1 VSLQVLILAVL
12 KASIVLSV
20 MALGLSANFADAI
33 FLFRHP
39 AELGRAFF
47 SMYMAAPVLAV
58 ILALKFNLY
67 PAVKIALVT
76 LSVSP
81 VPPIFPKGAIKAGG
95 RNDYTIGLMVAA
107 AVMSIVAVPVGL
119 EVFERIFELRL
130 HIPLGFVLRLVVV
143 TVLGPLLVGITV
155 RAMAPEFA
163 RHIAKPVNRLA
174 YGLLILSL
182 LPVLFRSA
190 PTIWSLI
197 GNGTL
202 LSLAGFALG
211 CYLIGFLLEAP
222 RPENRRVLALASA
235 SRHPAIAV
243 VIAHANFPQQKYV
256 LASVLLYMMVSGI
269 VTSVALKRIR
279 AGTTPEVPRR
289 RMAA

>member
-20 MALGLSANFADAI
+20 IALGLRENFSNAI
-33 FLFRHP
+33 FLFRRP
-39 AELGRAFF
+39 AELGRAFL
-47 SMYMAAPVLAV
+47 SMNVVAPLLAV

-81 VPPIFPKGAIKAGG
+81 LPPIPPRGTIKAGG
-95 RNDYTIGLMVAA
+95 KNEYAIGLMVAA
-107 AVMSIVAVPVGL
+107 AVMSIVGIPVAL
-119 EVFERIFELRL
+119 EVFKRIFQLRL
-130 HIPLGFVLRLVVV
+130 HIPLGFVLRLVLV
-143 TVLGPLLVGITV
+143 TVLGPLLLGMAV
-155 RAMAPEFA
+155 RAMAPAFA
-163 RHIAKPVNRLA
+163 ERIAKPVNKLA

-190 PTIWSLI
+190 RTIWSLI

-211 CYLIGFLLEAP
+211 CYAIGFFLEAP
-222 RPENRRVLALASA
+222 RPENRRVLALATA

-243 VIAHANFPQQKYV
+243 VIANANFPQQKFV
-256 LASVLLYMMVSGI
+256 LASVLLYMIVCAI

-279 AGTTPEVPRR
+279 AETAPEVPHK

>member
-1 VSLQVLILAVL
+1 LILAVL

-20 MALGLSANFADAI
+20 IALGLRENFSNAI
-33 FLFRHP
+33 FLFRRP
-39 AELGRAFF
+39 AELGRAFL
-47 SMYMAAPVLAV
+47 SMNVVAPLLAV
-58 ILALKFNLY
+58 VLALKFNLY

-81 VPPIFPKGAIKAGG
+81 LPPIPPRGTIKAGG
-95 RNDYTIGLMVAA
+95 KNEYAIGLMVAA
-107 AVMSIVAVPVGL
+107 AVMSIVAIPVAL
-119 EVFERIFELRL
+119 EVFKRIFQLRL
-130 HIPLGFVLRLVVV
+130 HIPLGFVLRLVFV
-143 TVLGPLLVGITV
+143 TVLGPLLLGMAV
-155 RAMAPEFA
+155 RAMAPALAE
-163 RHIAKPVNRLA
+163 RIAKPVNKLA

-190 PTIWSLI
+190 RTIWSLI

-211 CYLIGFLLEAP
+211 CYAIGFFLEAR
-222 RPENRRVLALASA
+222 RPENRRVLALATA

-243 VIAHANFPQQKYV
+243 VIANANFPQQKFV
-256 LASVLLYMMVSGI
+256 LASVLLYMIVCGI

-279 AGTTPEVPRR
+279 AGTAPEVPQK

>member
-20 MALGLSANFADAI
+20 IALGLGENFSDAI
-33 FLFRHP
+33 FLFRRP
-39 AELGRAFF
+39 AELGRAFL
-47 SMYMAAPVLAV
+47 SMNVAAPALAV

-76 LSVSP
+76 LSLSP

-95 RNDYTIGLMVAA
+95 KHDYTIGLMVAA
-107 AVMSIVAVPVGL
+107 AVMSIVAIPVAL
-119 EVFERIFELRL
+119 EVFERVFKLPL
-130 HIPLGFVLRLVVV
+130 HIPLGFVLRLVFV
-143 TVLGPLLVGITV
+143 TVLGPLLVGMAV
-155 RAMAPEFA
+155 RAMAPAFA
-163 RHIAKPVNRLA
+163 QRIARPVNKFA
-174 YGLLILSL
+174 YGLLIVSL

-190 PTIWSLI
+190 PTIWALI

-211 CYLIGFLLEAP
+211 CYVIGFLLESP

-243 VIAHANFPQQKYV
+243 VIAHANFPKQKYV
-256 LASVLLYMMVSGI
+256 LACVLLYMMVSAI

-279 AGTTPEVPRR
+279 AEVTPEGPQR

>member
-20 MALGLSANFADAI
+20 TALGLRENFSDAI
-33 FLFRHP
+33 FLFRRP

-47 SMYMAAPVLAV
+47 SMNVVAPVLAV
-58 ILALKFNLY
+58 ILALKLHLY

-81 VPPIFPKGAIKAGG
+81 VPPIPPRGAIKAGG
-95 RNDYTIGLMVAA
+95 KNDYAIGLMVAA
-107 AVMSIVAVPVGL
+107 AVMSIVAIPVAL
-119 EVFERIFELRL
+119 EVFERIFGLRL
-130 HIPLGFVLRLVVV
+130 HIPLGFVLRLVFV
-143 TVLGPLLVGITV
+143 TVLGPLLLGMAV
-155 RAMAPEFA
+155 RALAPAFA
-163 RHIAKPVNRLA
+163 ERIAKPVNRLA

-190 PTIWSLI
+190 RTIWSLI

-211 CYLIGFLLEAP
+211 CYVIGFFLEAP
-222 RPENRRVLALASA
+222 RPENRRVLALATA

-243 VIAHANFPQQKYV
+243 VIANANFPQQKSV

-279 AGTTPEVPRR
+279 AEATPGVPQK

>member
-1 VSLQVLILAVL
+1 
-12 KASIVLSV
+12 
-20 MALGLSANFADAI
+20 
-33 FLFRHP
+33 
-39 AELGRAFF
+39 
-47 SMYMAAPVLAV
+47 MYVAAPVLAV

-67 PAVKIALVT
+67 PAVKIALIT

-81 VPPIFPKGAIKAGG
+81 VPPIFPKGATKAGG

-107 AVMSIVAVPVGL
+107 AVMSIVAIPVAL

-130 HIPLGFVLRLVVV
+130 HIPLGFVLRLVFV
-143 TVLGPLLVGITV
+143 TVLGPLLVGIAV

-163 RHIAKPVNRLA
+163 QHIAKPVNQLA

-202 LSLAGFALG
+202 RSLAGFALG
-211 CYLIGFLLEAP
+211 CYLIGFLLKAP

-243 VIAHANFPQQKYV
+243 VLAHANFPQQKYV

-269 VTSVALKRIR
+269 VTGVALKRIR
-279 AGTTPEVPRR
+279 AETTAEVPRR

>member
-1 VSLQVLILAVL
+1 VSLQVVILAVL

-20 MALGLSANFADAI
+20 IALGLRENFSHAI
-33 FLFRHP
+33 FLFRRP

-47 SMYMAAPVLAV
+47 SMNVVAPVLAV
-58 ILALKFNLY
+58 ILALKFHLY

-81 VPPIFPKGAIKAGG
+81 VPPIPPRGAIKAGG
-95 RNDYTIGLMVAA
+95 KNDYAIGLMVAA
-107 AVMSIVAVPVGL
+107 AVMSIVAIPVAL
-119 EVFERIFELRL
+119 EVFKRIFELRL
-130 HIPLGFVLRLVVV
+130 HIPLGFVLRLVFV
-143 TVLGPLLVGITV
+143 TVLGPLLLGMAV
-155 RAMAPEFA
+155 RARAPAFA
-163 RHIAKPVNRLA
+163 ERIAKPVNKLA

-190 PTIWSLI
+190 RTIWSLI

-211 CYLIGFLLEAP
+211 CYVIGFFLEAP
-222 RPENRRVLALASA
+222 RPENRRVLALATA

-243 VIAHANFPQQKYV
+243 VIANANFPQQKSV
-256 LASVLLYMMVSGI
+256 LASILLYMMVSGI
-269 VTSVALKRIR
+269 VTSVALKRMR
-279 AGTTPEVPRR
+279 AGGTPEVPQK

>member
-1 VSLQVLILAVL
+1 
-12 KASIVLSV
+12 
-20 MALGLSANFADAI
+20 
-33 FLFRHP
+33 
-39 AELGRAFF
+39 
-47 SMYMAAPVLAV
+47 
-58 ILALKFNLY
+58 
-67 PAVKIALVT
+67 VKIALLT

-81 VPPIFPKGAIKAGG
+81 LPPIPPRGAIKAGG
-95 RNDYTIGLMVAA
+95 KNDYAIGLMVAA
-107 AVMSIVAVPVGL
+107 AVMSILAIPIAL

-130 HIPLGFVLRLVVV
+130 HIPLGFVLRLVFV
-143 TVLGPLLVGITV
+143 TVLGPLLLGMAV
-155 RAMAPEFA
+155 RAMAPAFA
-163 RHIAKPVNRLA
+163 ERIAKPVNKLA

-182 LPVLFRSA
+182 LPILFRSA
-190 PTIWSLI
+190 RTIWSLI

-211 CYLIGFLLEAP
+211 CYAIGFFLEAP
-222 RPENRRVLALASA
+222 RPENRRVLALATA

-243 VIAHANFPQQKYV
+243 VIANANFPQQKSV

-279 AGTTPEVPRR
+279 AGDAAEVPQK

>member
-20 MALGLSANFADAI
+20 ISLGLRENFSNAI
-33 FLFRHP
+33 FLFRRP

-47 SMYMAAPVLAV
+47 SMNVVAPLLAV
-58 ILALKFNLY
+58 ILALKFHLY
-67 PAVKIALVT
+67 PPVKIALLT

-81 VPPIFPKGAIKAGG
+81 LPPIPPRGAIKAGG
-95 RNDYTIGLMVAA
+95 KNDYAIGLMVAA
-107 AVMSIVAVPVGL
+107 AVMSILAIPVAL
-119 EVFERIFELRL
+119 EVFKRIFVLPL

-143 TVLGPLLVGITV
+143 TVLGPLLFGMAV
-155 RAMAPEFA
+155 RAMAPTLAE
-163 RHIAKPVNRLA
+163 RIAKPVNKLA

-190 PTIWSLI
+190 RTIWSLV

-211 CYLIGFLLEAP
+211 CYAIGFFLEAP
-222 RPENRRVLALASA
+222 RPENRRVLALATA

-243 VIAHANFPQQKYV
+243 VIANANFPRQKSV
-256 LASVLLYMMVSGI
+256 LATVLLYMMVSGI

-279 AGTTPEVPRR
+279 AGAATEVPQK